1 MSLSRKS
8 RRLPSGRVGRLLAG
22 TAILAT
28 AMAGAAPAVAQSVE
42 DRWQVKVMA
51 TGVLPD
57 GAISSVRT
65 DRIGL
70 PARSQVEASD
80 SYVPTVA
87 IEYFLT
93 PSISIETICC
103 VTPHDVEG
111 TGPLAGSALVDD
123 AIILPATVT
132 AKYHLQLDGGLKP
145 YIGAGVTHFFIFSE
159 DVGSGAARLG
169 ATEVDLSDEFGFVL
183 QTGFD
188 LPLNDKGWGLTV
200 DAKRYYVDTTA
211 TFRAGSTIALQ
222 SEHTLDPW
230 VVSAGVSYRF

>member
-1 MSLSRKS
+1 MFLPSTS
-8 RRLPSGRVGRLLAG
+8 RRSHAGRVGRLVAG
-22 TAILAT
+22 TAILAA
-28 AMAGAAPAVAQSVE
+28 AMAGAAPVVAQSVD

-57 GAISSVRT
+57 GAISSVGT

-70 PARSQVEASD
+70 PAGAQVEASD
-80 SYVPTVA
+80 SYVPTIA

-111 TGPLAGSALVDD
+111 TGPLADAALIDD

-132 AKYHLQLDGGLKP
+132 AKYHLQLEGGLKP
-145 YIGAGVTHFFIFSE
+145 YVGAGITHFFIFSE
-159 DVGSGAARLG
+159 DVGSGAAGLG

-183 QTGFD
+183 QAGFD
-188 LPLNDKGWGLTV
+188 LPLNDSGWGLTV

-222 SEHTLDPW
+222 SDHTLDPW